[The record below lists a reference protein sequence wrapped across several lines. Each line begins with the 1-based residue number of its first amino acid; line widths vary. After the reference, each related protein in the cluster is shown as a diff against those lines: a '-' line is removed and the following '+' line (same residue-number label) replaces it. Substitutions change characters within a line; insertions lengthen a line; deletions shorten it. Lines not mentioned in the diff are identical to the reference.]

1 MPPKALGTPARIG
14 IYGGAFDPPHL
25 AHYTLANQVIGQM
38 QLDRLHI
45 LPTGQPWHKTRQL
58 APAEHRVAMAQLT
71 FADLPAA
78 YVDARETLR
87 TGPTYTI
94 DTLQQLQAEYAGA
107 ELFLAMGGDQFAAF
121 GNWHRWQEIAQIATI
136 CIAER
141 AINTW
146 TTTLN
151 KPPNEVVSACKI
163 RTIPMNDMPHSAT
176 DIRQRVKT
184 GQRIDH
190 LVNAKVAQYIAQHGL
205 YTA

>member
-1 MPPKALGTPARIG
+1 LSSKLRLGV
-14 IYGGAFDPPHL
+14 YGGAFDPPHN
-25 AHYTLANQVIGQM
+25 AHHAIASQVLGQL

-45 LPTGQPWHKTRQL
+45 LPTGHPWHKTRQL
-58 APAEHRVAMAQLT
+58 APAEHREAMAQLT
-71 FADLPAA
+71 FADLTGA
-78 YVDARETLR
+78 YVDTRETLR

-94 DTLQQLQAEYAGA
+94 DTLHQLQAEYAGA
-107 ELFLAMGGDQFAAF
+107 ELFLAMGRDQFAAF
-121 GNWHRWQEIAQIATI
+121 GSWHRWQEIAQIATI

-151 KPPNEVVSACKI
+151 MPPNEVVSACKI
-163 RTIPMNDMPHSAT
+163 RTITMNDMPHSAT

-190 LVNAKVAQYIAQHGL
+190 LVNAKVAQYIALHGL
-205 YTA
+205 YTT